1 LPLNAVFDG
10 SELWHRGRGVTLIA
24 TLLVA
29 AAELS
34 VSANTVDRCQPLV
47 PPGLAKQIATTYP
60 GHRLPRGGD
69 QDSYNVQYNLE
80 HGGSGCLGV
89 ATGDFDGDKR
99 RDVALLLTA
108 KGKQEGLVVAAL
120 RRGTQWLLELVE
132 TVEDS
137 TNRQYVGSV
146 EPGEYGPGPFS
157 GESPP
162 EPNEMETI
170 KSSTEGVAT
179 GMLESTAR
187 YYFRLNGKWRFVWI
201 SD

>member
-1 LPLNAVFDG
+1 MPANKGLHQV
-10 SELWHRGRGVTLIA
+10 VIA
-24 TLLVA
+24 SLFVA
-29 AAELS
+29 TVALS
-34 VSANTVDRCQPLV
+34 VSADAVDRCQPLV
-47 PPGLAKQIATTYP
+47 PLGLAKQIATTYP
-60 GHRLPRGGD
+60 GYRLPRGTD
-69 QDSYNVQYNLE
+69 QDIYNVRYNLK

-89 ATGDFDGDKR
+89 ATGDFDGDGR

-108 KGKQEGLVVAAL
+108 KGKPEGLVVVAL
-120 RRGTQWLLELVE
+120 RRGTRWHLELVE
-132 TVEDS
+132 TVKDPIS
-137 TNRQYVGSV
+137 RRYVGSV
-146 EPGEYGPGPFS
+146 EPGEYGPGPFW

-187 YYFRLNGKWRFVWI
+187 YYFRVNGQWRFVSI

>member
-1 LPLNAVFDG
+1 
-10 SELWHRGRGVTLIA
+10 VTFIA
-24 TLLVA
+24 AILATA
-29 AAELS
+29 ALS
-34 VSANTVDRCQPLV
+34 VSANAVDRCRPLV
-47 PPGLAKQIATTYP
+47 PLGLAKQIATTYP
-60 GHRLPRGGD
+60 GHRLPRGND
-69 QDSYNVQYNLE
+69 QDIYNVRYNLK

-89 ATGDFDGDKR
+89 ATGDFDGDKS

-108 KGKQEGLVVAAL
+108 MDKPEGLVVVAL

-137 TNRQYVGSV
+137 VSRQYVGSV
-146 EPGEYGPGPFS
+146 EPGEYGPGPFW

-162 EPNEMETI
+162 DPNEMEVI